1 MPGFIV
7 QQSGSVQLR
16 YRLDSNL
23 RQEWL
28 VTKHGTTWTF
38 HGDRNAA
45 EQKYNHLTA
54 VTANQGDHV

>member
-1 MPGFIV
+1 MSEFIV

-28 VTKHGTTWTF
+28 VVRREKTWTF
-38 HGDRNAA
+38 HGDRRAA

-54 VTANQGDHV
+54 K

>member
-1 MPGFIV
+1 MPEFIV

-28 VTKHGTTWTF
+28 VTCSGKTWAF
-38 HGDRNAA
+38 HGDRLAA
-45 EQKYNHLTA
+45 EQKFNTLTA
-54 VTANQGDHV
+54 H

>member
-1 MPGFIV
+1 MPEFIV

-28 VTKHGTTWTF
+28 VTCSGKTWAF
-38 HGDRNAA
+38 HGDRRAA
-45 EQKYNHLTA
+45 EQKFNTLTA
-54 VTANQGDHV
+54 HQRTKEHL